1 MTEPT
6 TWRQTPMTG
15 KTALVR
21 AGAAEGL
28 SYAALAAR
36 HGTTRSAIAGIAS
49 RARARG
55 EPIAFLAP
63 AVGGHAA
70 RKAKPKPKPKRP
82 LPRPKLARLPI
93 RERTAAMRPKP
104 HQGLTAMLP
113 VGPPLPPEAL
123 YKPPASAWTA
133 PPGSVPV
140 RVEDHRDGCRWPIG
154 DPSTY
159 CNEPARDGKPY
170 CAAHCAIAYHPL
182 PPKAH
187 KPTRAR

>member
-1 MTEPT
+1 MIEPT
-6 TWRQTPMTG
+6 TWRQTPMAG
-15 KTALVR
+15 KIALVR

-28 SYAALAAR
+28 SYAALAVL
-36 HGTTRSAIAGIAS
+36 HGTTRSAIAGVAG
-49 RARARG
+49 RAKARG

-63 AVGGHAA
+63 AVGGGHAD
-70 RKAKPKPKPKRP
+70 RKVMPKPKRP
-82 LPRPKLARLPI
+82 PPRPTPARLPI
-93 RERTAAMRPKP
+93 RERTTAMRPKP

-123 YKPPASAWTA
+123 YKPPASAWA
-133 PPGSVPV
+133 ALPGSMPV
-140 RVEDHRDGCRWPIG
+140 RVEDHHDGCRWPSG
-154 DPSTY
+154 DPATY
-159 CNEPARDGKPY
+159 CNEPVKDGKPY